1 MTVIRDEQQKV
12 FFFAKQGENYIPL
25 RIKRSEQQRAKQK
38 SSNLEIIYVVLLIY
52 KVCYIYS
59 IYRDFLYFSFFK
71 YQKGYIILRL
81 GDNYEFD
88 LYEE

>member
-38 SSNLEIIYVVLLIY
+38 SSNLEIIYVVLF
-52 KVCYIYS
+52 KVCYI
-59 IYRDFLYFSFFK
+59 
-71 YQKGYIILRL
+71 
-81 GDNYEFD
+81 
-88 LYEE
+88 